1 MKRFFSFFLILALP
15 LSACLWDRDTIRAE
29 LRGQIGTVKT
39 LVGWF
44 NRYPPLYYQQRL
56 ERVEA
61 ELVTHPAQA
70 SLYDD
75 AAVACDRLGDPTT
88 AIAWMEKKQKLAREE
103 EVAPGGPSTRY
114 KTLANLG
121 TFHAH
126 RWIQET
132 KAGKNPSKQDLEKA
146 IELVAAAITE
156 NPQAHFN
163 REKYQ
168 LLLLQWLNGE
178 ENVFS
183 EMVEASFFPRGL
195 NLEEKGYQDLEE
207 GLLGL
212 IRLGAA
218 WESPDIFFLLQ
229 SFYGSERLEHPRL
242 LANLRIAE
250 LIANEKNF
258 LSPQLEPV
266 FTDPAE
272 ISPGGFGSALS
283 SNLVP
288 TTISYYEDARRSV
301 EQREKLR
308 TAYLLKGLE
317 NGSHPDTDPGFWDGW
332 EEPDFPELPRAAL
345 QQWLTLERAVSIV
358 VGVLSLLLL
367 LVIAQG
373 ICKVVKPS
381 R

>member
-178 ENVFS
+178 ENIFS
-183 EMVEASFFPRGL
+183 EMVEASGFPGGL

-288 TTISYYEDARRSV
+288 TTISYYEDARRCLLYTSPSP
-301 EQREKLR
+301 RDR
-308 TAYLLKGLE
+308 TR
-317 NGSHPDTDPGFWDGW
+317 S
-332 EEPDFPELPRAAL
+332 RM
-345 QQWLTLERAVSIV
+345 
-358 VGVLSLLLL
+358 
-367 LVIAQG
+367 
-373 ICKVVKPS
+373 PS
-381 R
+381 SA